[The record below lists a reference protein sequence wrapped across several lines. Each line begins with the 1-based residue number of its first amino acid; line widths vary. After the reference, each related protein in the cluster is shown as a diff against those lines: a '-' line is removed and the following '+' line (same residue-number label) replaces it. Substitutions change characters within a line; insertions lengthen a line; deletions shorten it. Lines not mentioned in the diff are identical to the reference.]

1 MPKIEIWYHDANE
14 VDERHSWLKNSPY
27 LIGCTDRISYDNCSY
42 AKVLALVEYAR
53 PDFILTVDG
62 EPLLSTEVTR
72 MNPSGHNMPQRFSC
86 LLRAAEM
93 GVPSLFY
100 CPRYARRS
108 TSDPNERYINVRMPL
123 AQLRL
128 GELYGTPSLTMFWP
142 TDGATLLPTSDLTQ
156 HRDFAGFVEY
166 TLRAYLSSGKKL
178 QLSDR
183 EVIRVQN
190 TMRSASIPLNEH
202 DYKTN
207 RSFRAV
213 CPRGDAFTRGVVK
226 TMAIDPPTSCTVQR
240 TDELLDR
247 VYRALGKRFAAVKGQ
262 KKSKMLLSRE
272 NTLIYRGTANK
283 QKTGPEHP
291 FPGYLTLIDI
301 LYLRTPYGQTPR
313 DRIMN
318 LAFRLPISLH
328 AFQEN
333 ALNRPTGLNILM
345 EFSDFIL
352 LEDAVVLGGWMRNI
366 AAGAVLV
373 RKQV

>member
-1 MPKIEIWYHDANE
+1 MPTAELWYHDANE

-27 LIGCTDRISYDNCSY
+27 LIGHTRRISYENCSY

-62 EPLLSTEVTR
+62 EPLLSAEVTM

-100 CPRYARRS
+100 CPQHSRRS

-128 GELYGTPSLTMFWP
+128 GELYETPSLTMFWP
-142 TDGATLLPTSDLTQ
+142 TDDVTLLPTSDLTR
-156 HRDFAGFVEY
+156 HNDLAGLVEY
-166 TLRAYLSSGKKL
+166 TLKTYLSTGKKL
-178 QLSDR
+178 QLSDCKVVR
-183 EVIRVQN
+183 IQD
-190 TMRSASIPLNEH
+190 TMRSASIPLNDH

-213 CPRGDAFTRGVVK
+213 FPHGDAFTKGIAG
-226 TMAIDPPTSCTVQR
+226 MAIDPPTSCVVYR
-240 TDELLDR
+240 TDELLDSA
-247 VYRALGKRFAAVKGQ
+247 YKTLGKRFAAVKGQ
-262 KKSKMLLSRE
+262 QKSKMLLSRE
-272 NTLIYRGTANK
+272 NTLVYRGTANK

-301 LYLRTPYGQTPR
+301 LYLRTPHGQTSR

-318 LAFRLPISLH
+318 LAFRLPIGLN
-328 AFQEN
+328 AFREN

-352 LEDAVVLGGWMRNI
+352 LEDAIVLGGWMRNI

-373 RKQV
+373 RKQT